1 MMRRLLLLALAAAL
15 CAGMTGC
22 GETESAPE
30 STPESTATA
39 APLVQTASV
48 PFVLPYVPSADF
60 SPLTGENTINLA
72 LGGLIYEG
80 LFTISPTFDAEL
92 TLCREYSVSEDGLTW
107 HFLLKSTTF
116 SDGTSL
122 TAADVVSSL
131 NTARQSTRYK
141 ARLSG
146 VKDVTA
152 SADGGVDVTL
162 ASQNGG
168 LPQLLDVPIVR
179 ESGDPTLP
187 LGTGAYVMRTEGEER
202 RLVRR
207 EGREEGLAEIPLYA
221 VEGDSML
228 LSAVEGGEVSLVQT
242 DPAATGALR
251 FSGKLDSCDFST
263 SVMVYV
269 GFQTQKGLCK
279 DTELRVAL
287 QRGCDRDSIA
297 SALLSRH
304 AQSAA
309 LPASPASDLYDSTLA
324 QSLAYA
330 PGDVGEALD
339 ALGWVMGDD
348 GVRVKGK
355 QKLTLTLLVSSENS
369 TRVSVAERLASDFQ
383 SMGVGVT
390 VQEAEWDEFLTLV
403 KKGSFDLYLA
413 ETQMT
418 ADFDPGA
425 LVLSGGALNYGG
437 YADAEVKELTA
448 ALRAAQGEARPAAAQ
463 ALYAGLA
470 ENPPMVVLCFRNWS
484 LLTKRGQITRL
495 TPSQG
500 NYFYHFS
507 DWIIQTEKEIVEDG

>member
-1 MMRRLLLLALAAAL
+1 MTRRLLLLALAAAL
-15 CAGMTGC
+15 CVGMTGC
-22 GETESAPE
+22 KEAESAAESAPV
-30 STPESTATA
+30 SAATA
-39 APLVQTASV
+39 VPVVQTESV
-48 PFVLPYVPSADF
+48 PFVLPCVPSADF

-72 LGGLIYEG
+72 LGGLMYEG
-80 LFTISPTFDAEL
+80 LFTLTPAFAAEL
-92 TLCREYSVSEDGLTW
+92 ALCREYSVSEDGLIW

-116 SDGTSL
+116 SDGTAL

-131 NTARQSTRYK
+131 NTARQSARYA

-146 VKDVTA
+146 VKEVA
-152 SADGGVDVTL
+152 AAADGGVDVTL
-162 ASQNGG
+162 SSPNGG
-168 LPQLLDVPIVR
+168 LPQLLDIPIIR
-179 ESGDPTLP
+179 ESGDPALP
-187 LGTGAYVMRTEGEER
+187 LGTGAYVMRTAGEER
-202 RLVRR
+202 KLIRR
-207 EGREEGLAEIPLYA
+207 EGREGLSEILLYA
-221 VEGDSML
+221 VEGDSVL

-263 SVMVYV
+263 SVMLYV

-279 DTELRVAL
+279 DAELRAAL

-304 AQSAA
+304 AQPAA
-309 LPASPASDLYDSTLA
+309 LPAAPASDLYDSTLS

-330 PGDVGEALD
+330 PSDVAEALD

-348 GVRVKGK
+348 GVRIKGK

-383 SMGVGVT
+383 SMGVAVT
-390 VQEAEWDEFLTLV
+390 VQQAEWDEFLTLV

-437 YADAEVKELTA
+437 YADAEVKALTD
-448 ALRAAQGEARPAAAQ
+448 ALRTAQGAARPAAAQ
-463 ALYAGLA
+463 VLYARLA
-470 ENPPMVVLCFRNWS
+470 ENPPGVVLCFRNWS
-484 LLTKRGQITRL
+484 LLTQRGQVTRL

-507 DWIIQTEKEIVEDG
+507 DWVIQTEKEIVEDG